1 MVVNT
6 FSSSLGGDSIA
17 HNPSPAEQI
26 PRAEILNSNLDSYF
40 LHVQGGLAKFI
51 GHGKIIGNFF
61 ENLRHH
67 LINRLHQW
75 KLLRSRSFISS
86 E

>member
-26 PRAEILNSNLDSYF
+26 PRTEILNSNLDSYF

-51 GHGKIIGNFF
+51 GHGKIIGSFF
-61 ENLRHH
+61 ENLLSL
-67 LINRLHQW
+67 LIY
-75 KLLRSRSFISS
+75 
-86 E
+86 

>member
-1 MVVNT
+1 MVVNA

-40 LHVQGGLAKFI
+40 LHVRGGLAKFVGNGI
-51 GHGKIIGNFF
+51 MIGNFF

-75 KLLRSRSFISS
+75 KLLPFQSFISS

>member
-1 MVVNT
+1 MNAC
-6 FSSSLGGDSIA
+6 SSSLGGDSIA

-26 PRAEILNSNLDSYF
+26 PRAEILNSNLDAYF
-40 LHVQGGLAKFI
+40 LHVQGGLAKFV
-51 GHGKIIGNFF
+51 GHGKIIYGFF
-61 ENLRHH
+61 ENLRRL

-75 KLLRSRSFISS
+75 KLLLFQSFISS

>member
-1 MVVNT
+1 MFVIAC
-6 FSSSLGGDSIA
+6 SSSLGGDSIA
-17 HNPSPAEQI
+17 HNPSHAEQI
-26 PRAEILNSNLDSYF
+26 PRAETLNSNPDAYI
-40 LHVQGGLAKFI
+40 LHVQGGLAKFV

-61 ENLRHH
+61 ENLRRL

-75 KLLRSRSFISS
+75 KLLLFQSFISS

>member
-1 MVVNT
+1 MVVNAC
-6 FSSSLGGDSIA
+6 SSSLGGDSIA

-26 PRAEILNSNLDSYF
+26 PRAEILNSNLDAYF
-40 LHVQGGLAKFI
+40 LHVQGGLAKFVD
-51 GHGKIIGNFF
+51 HVKIIGNFF

-75 KLLRSRSFISS
+75 KLLFFQSFISS

>member
-1 MVVNT
+1 MNAR
-6 FSSSLGGDSIA
+6 SSSLGGDSIA
-17 HNPSPAEQI
+17 HCLSPAEQI
-26 PRAEILNSNLDSYF
+26 PRAEILNSNLDAYF
-40 LHVQGGLAKFI
+40 LHVQGGLAKFVNRV
-51 GHGKIIGNFF
+51 KIIGNFF

-75 KLLRSRSFISS
+75 KLLLFQSFISS

>member
-1 MVVNT
+1 MVVNAC
-6 FSSSLGGDSIA
+6 SSSLGGDSIV

-26 PRAEILNSNLDSYF
+26 PRAEILNSNLDTYF
-40 LHVQGGLAKFI
+40 LHVRGGLAKFI

-61 ENLRHH
+61 ENLHHH
-67 LINRLHQW
+67 LFDRLHQW
-75 KLLRSRSFISS
+75 KLLPFQSFISS